1 MDAQT
6 KAVGNYVKDKG
17 INLSKMSR
25 VTGIPYVSLYDSLLN
40 DSRDRNLRAGE
51 YMQVC
56 KFLGV
61 NPLDFAGEMEG

>member
-6 KAVGNYVKDKG
+6 KAIGEYVKDKG
-17 INLSKMSR
+17 INLAKMSR
-25 VTGIPYVSLYDSLLN
+25 VTGIPYMSLYDSLLN

-61 NPLDFAGEMEG
+61 NSLDFAGEME